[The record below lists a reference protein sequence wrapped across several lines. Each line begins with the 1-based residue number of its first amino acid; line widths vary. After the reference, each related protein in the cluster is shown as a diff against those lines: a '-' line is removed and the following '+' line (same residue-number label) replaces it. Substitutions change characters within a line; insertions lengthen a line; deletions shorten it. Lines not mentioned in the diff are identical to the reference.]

1 MANVTFSLTDRFII
15 NPVLSM
21 RASLSI
27 DPANPPGLGAR
38 ICHYANSEGTARV
51 IGAFASVFAAADCA
65 VHLASGIYKG
75 SYLLLSKLNCC
86 CLSPAPWSSQEVRG
100 HFSQAGKF
108 HVLMLI
114 GSIAGAVWPDVF
126 NYFLPSTPIDCNA
139 DNGSNEDEKS
149 WTDAPEELLELVKA
163 VKNGEEQAPYERLR
177 NYWRGA
183 SLNNKNWFV
192 KIFGSD
198 NSDKFA
204 PVRVELSRMVYRHID
219 QPIDRQQ
226 LHNRRLTWH
235 SGNEIDA
242 RIKNVWNASKT
253 FNKGFFFH
261 ATPEMNLESILKGR
275 KVEVRHEKLYRGA
288 FVSTRPETSFG
299 PCILVFKRN
308 IERLS
313 RLEHGFTMGNRTYW
327 AGFSQDIPVTEQSLA
342 YIILNNADEGKRQEL
357 EKNCNAWTGREID
370 VISLRNVENN
380 LEAIEGLDMGIPIE
394 WPDEGENVGRPIL
407 QHLQMAYA
415 MPVAKAVAQ
424 PVGNAVRVTISVA
437 QPVSIYTRI
446 AKIIRRLRAEVENLR
461 QNAQEEEELQL
472 SIYTRIVN
480 RIRMLRAQLQNLRQ
494 NVQEELQFVQV
505 QEQPV
510 PTLAYTDW
518 RWEPVLQRQPLPIR
532 VPVYQQQPM
541 MMGSRY

>member
-1 MANVTFSLTDRFII
+1 MANVSFSLTDRFII
-15 NPVLSM
+15 NPLLSM
-21 RASLSI
+21 RGSLPI

-65 VHLASGIYKG
+65 VHTASGIYKG
-75 SYLLLSKLNCC
+75 SYLLLRKLNCC
-86 CLSPAPWSSQEVRG
+86 CLNPAPWSSQEVRG

-108 HVLMLI
+108 AVLTLI
-114 GSIAGAVWPDVF
+114 GSVAGAVWPDVF
-126 NYFLPSTPIDCNA
+126 NYFLPSTPIVNNE
-139 DNGSNEDEKS
+139 DNVSNEDDKS

-163 VKNGEEQAPYERLR
+163 VKNGEEKAPYERLR

-204 PVRVELSRMVYRHID
+204 PVREELARMVYRHID
-219 QPIDRQQ
+219 QPSDRQQ

-261 ATPEMNLESILKGR
+261 ATPERNLESILKGR

-288 FVSTRPETSFG
+288 FVSTRPETGFG

-327 AGFSQDIPVTEQSLA
+327 AGFSQDIPVTEESLA
-342 YIILNNADEGKRQEL
+342 YIILNHADEGKRLEL
-357 EKNCNAWTGREID
+357 EVNCKAWTGRKIE
-370 VISLRNVENN
+370 VISLRNAAHN
-380 LEAIEGLDMGIPIE
+380 LEAVEGLDMGIPIE
-394 WPDEGENVGRPIL
+394 WPDEGEKVGRPIL

-415 MPVAKAVAQ
+415 VSVAQ
-424 PVGNAVRVTISVA
+424 AVA
-437 QPVSIYTRI
+437 QPVSICTRI
-446 AKIIRRLRAEVENLR
+446 A
-461 QNAQEEEELQL
+461 
-472 SIYTRIVN
+472 N
-480 RIRMLRAQLQNLRQ
+480 RISMLIAQLQNLKQ
-494 NVQEELQFVQV
+494 NVQEKLRLVQV

-510 PTLAYTDW
+510 PMLTYTEG
-518 RWEPVLQRQPLPIR
+518 RWEPVLYTEGRLEPVLQRQPMAMR

-541 MMGSRY
+541 MMAYSH